1 MKYQQM
7 NVTLGI
13 SHSTESADYDQK
25 RSNYFFAVLIF
36 LAWPFLSAIVAVSTC
51 SHQHSVRLRYS
62 QWATPCHIQSH
73 NQLPLIYTDT
83 SAQGNLSSC
92 DCVWR
97 QHEGLQWECVEVKG
111 GMIYSSLERMWDIH
125 HMNKKPVTGL
135 ELWMLV
141 LLVET
146 GSRTTCGEKM
156 SCRGFQ
162 AFCLQVWIINGC
174 SDLTKNGSS
183 ILNLVLCQS
192 RHGDEM
198 TRNRS

>member
-25 RSNYFFAVLIF
+25 GSNYFFPVLIF
-36 LAWPFLSAIVAVSTC
+36 LAWPFLSAILAVSTC

-97 QHEGLQWECVEVKG
+97 QHEGLQWECVERLKEEWFIPRWRGCETFITWTKSLWQGWSCGCWCCWWRQAAGQPVVKRCPAEG
-111 GMIYSSLERMWDIH
+111 FRLSACRS
-125 HMNKKPVTGL
+125 GL
-135 ELWMLV
+135 LMVAWIL
-141 LLVET
+141 
-146 GSRTTCGEKM
+146 RKM
-156 SCRGFQ
+156 AVRF
-162 AFCLQVWIINGC
+162 
-174 SDLTKNGSS
+174 
-183 ILNLVLCQS
+183 
-192 RHGDEM
+192 
-198 TRNRS
+198 